1 MPDFRSRLQR
11 AAGRL
16 AGAEPEDGASA
27 ADRVDETVTRLAA
40 GEIPQQIET
49 VVQQVLGEADRLHS
63 TGDAEG
69 AGEWY
74 ARALAL
80 AGHRVLHFD
89 STISPLV
96 TDPEGFSR
104 PFQVS
109 AVARAVRGLDEVDP
123 AHRRLDQPDGVAAR
137 RSQARPSTT
146 ELDRPVRVLVGYR
159 RNADFLGEVQQHLA
173 DSADFDA
180 RVVNFDELPGLER
193 FRKNPALLVEQVLAG
208 KPQLTRK
215 AEQHFREHLDW
226 ADVVWI
232 EWCTA
237 LAALMTRIDPG
248 DARVVVRIHSYEVF
262 THWPHLV
269 NWQHVDG
276 VVFVSEH
283 LRALAHKAIPGLS
296 DPGGPALHV
305 LPLAM
310 KLQKM
315 VRPKQPD
322 ARFNLALVGAS
333 KMVKDPRWAI
343 DVLRRLRQH
352 DERYRLLLIG
362 GKFQVPSPATHEYAE
377 ALHAEETELAEV
389 GALERVKYTEDVP
402 GVLEQV
408 GVILST
414 SFRESFHIG
423 LVEGAASGAV
433 PVVRDWPFFPG
444 APRQLFPDEWVVDSP
459 EQAAERI
466 LATTADEDTWRAT
479 GQAASRHV
487 AEKWDWAVVKP
498 LYDDFLLGRP
508 SHSGHAVN
516 PELLSFEHPS

>member
-11 AAGRL
+11 TADRL
-16 AGAEPEDGASA
+16 AGAEREDEASSA
-27 ADRVDETVTRLAA
+27 VRVEETLVRLGS
-40 GEIPQQIET
+40 GEVPRQVES
-49 VVQQVLGEADRLHS
+49 VVQQALREADRLQEA
-63 TGDAEG
+63 GDAAG
-69 AGEWY
+69 AGQWFE
-74 ARALAL
+74 RAVQVAS
-80 AGHRVLHFD
+80 HRVLHFD

-96 TDPEGFSR
+96 TDQEGFSG
-104 PFQVS
+104 PFRDS
-109 AVARAVRGLDEVDP
+109 AVARAVRGLDE
-123 AHRRLDQPDGVAAR
+123 LDQPNRGLGGRVSR
-137 RSQARPSTT
+137 RSQARSSTT
-146 ELDRPVRVLVGYR
+146 GLARPVRVLVGYR
-159 RNADFLGEVQQHLA
+159 RNADFLGELQQHLA

-193 FRKNPALLVEQVLAG
+193 FRKNPAMLVEQVLAG
-208 KPQLTRK
+208 KPQLSRK
-215 AEQHFREHLDW
+215 AEEHFREHLEW

-248 DARVVVRIHSYEVF
+248 DTRIVMRIHSYEVF

-269 NWQHVDG
+269 NWQHIDD

-283 LRALAHKAIPGLS
+283 LRDLAHKAIPGVS
-296 DPGGPALHV
+296 DPGAPQLHV

-310 KLQKM
+310 ELQKM
-315 VRPKQPD
+315 VRPKAPD

-343 DVLRRLRQH
+343 DVLRRLREH

-362 GKFQVPSPATHEYAE
+362 GKFQDPSPATHEYAE
-377 ALHAEETELAEV
+377 ALRREEAELAEI
-389 GALERVKYTEDVP
+389 GALERIQYTEDVP

-433 PVVRDWPFFPG
+433 PLVRDWPFFPG

-459 EQAAERI
+459 EQAAERV
-466 LATTADEDTWRAT
+466 LATTADEATWRAT
-479 GQAASRHV
+479 GQEASRHV
-487 AEKWDWAVVKP
+487 IEKWDWEVVKP
-498 LYDDFLLGRP
+498 LYDDFLSGRP
-508 SHSGHAVN
+508 STR
-516 PELLSFEHPS
+516 E

>member
-11 AAGRL
+11 AASRL
-16 AGAEPEDGASA
+16 AGAGPQGEATNPGLVDDTLERLGAGAVPEQVEVA
-27 ADRVDETVTRLAA
+27 
-40 GEIPQQIET
+40 
-49 VVQQVLGEADRLHS
+49 VQQALREADRLHA

-69 AGEWY
+69 AGEWF
-74 ARALAL
+74 ARALEL

-96 TDPEGFSR
+96 TDPEGFSG
-104 PFQVS
+104 PFRDS
-109 AVARAVRGLDEVDP
+109 TVARAVRG
-123 AHRRLDQPDGVAAR
+123 PDGRVSR
-137 RSQARPSTT
+137 RSRARSSTT
-146 ELDRPVRVLVGYR
+146 EPVRVLVGYR
-159 RNADFLGEVQQHLA
+159 RNADFLGEIEQHLA
-173 DSADFDA
+173 DSADLDA

-208 KPQLTRK
+208 KPQLIRK
-215 AEQHFREHLDW
+215 AEEHFREHLEW

-248 DARVVVRIHSYEVF
+248 DTRIVMRIHSYEVF
-262 THWPHLV
+262 TNWPHLV
-269 NWQHVDG
+269 NWQHVDD

-283 LRALAHKAIPGLS
+283 LRDLAYKAIPGLS
-296 DPGGPALHV
+296 DPGAPELHV

-310 KLQKM
+310 ELRKM
-315 VRPKQPD
+315 VRPKASD

-343 DVLRRLRQH
+343 DVLHRLREH

-362 GKFQVPSPATHEYAE
+362 GKFQDPSPATHEYAE
-377 ALHAEETELAEV
+377 ALRQEEAELAEI
-389 GALERVKYTEDVP
+389 GALERIGYTDDVP

-414 SFRESFHIG
+414 SLRESFHIG

-444 APRQLFPDEWVVDSP
+444 APRRLFPEEWVVDSP
-459 EQAAERI
+459 ERAAERI
-466 LATTADEDTWRAT
+466 LAATADEETWRAT

-487 AEKWDWAVVKP
+487 VDKWDWEVVKP
-498 LYDDFLLGRP
+498 VYDEFLRG
-508 SHSGHAVN
+508 
-516 PELLSFEHPS
+516 